1 VQNAAEPQAIAHEMQ
16 RILRDA
22 DYAQKIKNDLAEV
35 QTRLGTADGVN
46 TMAQLACEMLSPV

>member
-22 DYAQKIKNDLAEV
+22 DYRTQIRHDLTEV

-46 TMAQLACEMLSPV
+46 TMAQLACEMLPQA